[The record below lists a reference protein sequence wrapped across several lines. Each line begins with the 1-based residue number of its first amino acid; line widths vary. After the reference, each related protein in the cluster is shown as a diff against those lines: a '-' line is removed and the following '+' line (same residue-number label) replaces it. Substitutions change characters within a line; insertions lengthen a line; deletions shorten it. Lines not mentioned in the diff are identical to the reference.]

1 MPKLMCRKV
10 LQGPEQHF
18 AMLADDSVFEPN
30 ARVSQSAPGG
40 VTGDRARSLLRQ
52 VGGEGLVDTVSM
64 D

>member
-1 MPKLMCRKV
+1 
-10 LQGPEQHF
+10 
-18 AMLADDSVFEPN
+18 MLADDSVFEPN